1 MPQAAGAAPEL
12 AGLLADMRVANLYLR
27 LLCQYEPRSGGSGKG
42 GAGAKQVHELVRVR
56 ALLALSMLF
65 KSS

>member
-1 MPQAAGAAPEL
+1 MAQAAGAAPEL

-27 LLCQYEPRSGGSGKG
+27 LLCQYEPRSGGSGRG
-42 GAGAKQVHELVRVR
+42 GAAVEHVHEPVRVR
-56 ALLALSMLF
+56 ASLVLNMLF